1 MIYRAATTFLFAS
14 VCGKCGA
21 FTITLPTLQT
31 TAEKKTSRSC
41 RSGSSTRDQVLLTKR
56 RGAFGGLLFYE
67 THDDNSVNEV
77 KTSSS
82 SDKAE
87 SIADDT
93 CALGDED
100 CFEFQSLQEESVSYN
115 SGTIE
120 DPLCDPSDVDCQ
132 AFLPR
137 TYHNSD
143 SRLSAEL
150 SSRSET
156 LRREMVLGNWRSA
169 KCPTRFVPVSSV
181 DWVRRVAVD
190 MWPIAVC
197 GGARGHLYLVD
208 LETKILLSTKEG
220 AHATQVGNEDAS
232 SSTTIIAKQ
241 AMEHLYGKL
250 DGGGVLSVAIRGNMI
265 ASAGREGGAKLWKVN
280 DRKQVKPLGSLPDM
294 HNSIVTSLKFDSEG
308 RLYVGS
314 YEGVVYTYDT
324 SRSDSGKVELLFTTD
339 FTDSVLDLELKEDL
353 GVGVAA
359 TKDGGAGVFD
369 LGDGRFH
376 CGLITFDN
384 VAARSVTFLKHKDE
398 PNGYS
403 IIVGGNDGSVH
414 RLPLNVNTKTGQLNK
429 EDPFLVGENVD
440 TAIKPKHTGP
450 VICTTAAGVDGIFVT
465 GGQDGS
471 LRIWTTA
478 DEIVLSE
485 SKMRKYLSTKC
496 LYSLTGYKL
505 WLGSVCSDGKRL
517 ISDGGENSLI
527 IRDFSQDPKS
537 DGRSI

>member
-1 MIYRAATTFLFAS
+1 MIYRAATAFLFAS

-21 FTITLPTLQT
+21 FTLTLPTLQT
-31 TAEKKTSRSC
+31 TAEKKVSRSC

-67 THDDNSVNEV
+67 THDDNSINEV
-77 KTSSS
+77 KRSSTS

-100 CFEFQSLQEESVSYN
+100 CLEFQSLQDDSVSYD

-143 SRLSAEL
+143 ARLSAEL

-156 LRREMVLGNWRSA
+156 LRREMVLGNWISA

-280 DRKQVKPLGSLPDM
+280 DRKQIKPLGSLPDM

-324 SRSDSGKVELLFTTD
+324 SLSDSGKVELLFTTD

-369 LGDGRFH
+369 LGDGRFY

-440 TAIKPKHTGP
+440 TGKWLIRLLCDCLRPCTHPEQNSLAIKPKHTGTFKSSRMFSP
-450 VICTTAAGVDGIFVT
+450 HHRTHLIKLFGHRASYLHNSCRCRWDFCYWRT
-465 GGQDGS
+465 G
-471 LRIWTTA
+471 WFT
-478 DEIVLSE
+478 
-485 SKMRKYLSTKC
+485 
-496 LYSLTGYKL
+496 
-505 WLGSVCSDGKRL
+505 SDMVYHR
-517 ISDGGENSLI
+517 
-527 IRDFSQDPKS
+527 
-537 DGRSI
+537 